1 MPCALLSFQL
11 PPSLLVSTLPPL
23 CAPVSSQGAWEPGHP
38 AWHGA
43 TRWESG
49 IALQHKGLGP
59 HSVEQAAWQLHPRPG
74 NAVLPMQLVPGIRRT
89 LGTKR
94 AWVPSSSE
102 TFPEVYGEWHADA
115 SALHLPVEGLALAFW
130 QPLFS
135 TDSKLI
141 TWSLCAAAMLPETWR
156 SSWKVHLCPAWKH
169 CCPRSPAMPRAPLLL
184 LLFAS
189 HSDTLCVGFIHIS
202 SKPSWRNHLMTRKI
216 PLDEC

>member
-189 HSDTLCVGFIHIS
+189 HSDTLCVGFIRIS